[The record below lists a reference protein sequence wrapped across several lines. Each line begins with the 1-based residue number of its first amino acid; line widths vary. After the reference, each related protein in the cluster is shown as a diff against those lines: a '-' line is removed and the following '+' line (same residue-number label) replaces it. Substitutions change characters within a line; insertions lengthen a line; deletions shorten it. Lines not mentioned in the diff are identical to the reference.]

1 MARASAST
9 STASKHGLELL
20 PDLTPGLAQSREY
33 RDLLHQFDQPSH
45 LSSPD
50 ATWNAYSSLIRA
62 NLRDPTLIPTAVHQ
76 RALRRSIP
84 LYSKMLGGPRSAKA
98 RKSRDIASLTGWCP
112 YQRRI
117 DTILEHIHLAGSFLP
132 LEDCHMIL
140 LHNATWGNVRGSLN
154 LLQSIIDIGRSP
166 TERTYELVLYSLV
179 RKLALVRQWE
189 RTRSEVVSL
198 IQGEFY
204 SLVEQMKGRGI
215 KQTPI
220 IMDHCTRIVGAI
232 SSSSGFAGTVA
243 SLHGVDIAQPDT
255 IPPRFVQQFLQLTEQ
270 DSRGKFRPS
279 DPRDS
284 VTLPPISTATL
295 NTLVHVLG
303 SGPDASLAAMVG
315 AFETLTTPIPPLRTK
330 EEAYGY
336 EDGADDD
343 EPYYATQTPSSLR
356 RSHPARPNTQTFTYL
371 IKNSVNLRSKVFAK
385 HYLDQ
390 AIEAERS
397 QETAIRAHVREIL
410 CDPVDGSM
418 QITEERVIRLRN
430 EVPRGTVNV
439 NAYMFK
445 SLYRYADERGDIE
458 LMRWISQREAAIL
471 EEKKESILLLNAV
484 QEAMRLQDLGE
495 QWVSN
500 HSPNNSTNKEQ
511 HLPGESQKLL
521 SYHNRLILIIFHLT
535 SRTKAD
541 LRPHATFAPS
551 NPKRCRDRKSN

>member
-1 MARASAST
+1 MSQSNAYVCSSCARGISTTSTARVSAST
-9 STASKHGLELL
+9 SPASKHGLELL

-33 RDLLHQFDQPSH
+33 RDLLYEFDRPSH

-50 ATWNAYSSLIRA
+50 ATWNAYSALIRE
-62 NLRDPTLIPTAVHQ
+62 NSRNPTLIPTAVHQ

-84 LYSKMLGGPRSAKA
+84 LYSKMLAGPRSLKA
-98 RKSRDIASLTGWCP
+98 RKSRGTASLIGWCP

-117 DTILEHIHLAGSFLP
+117 DTILEHIRLAGSFPP

-140 LHNATWGNVRGSLN
+140 LHNATWGNVRGSLD
-154 LLQSIIDIGRSP
+154 LLQSIIGIGRSP

-179 RKLALVRQWE
+179 RKLAFVHSWE
-189 RTRSEVVSL
+189 RTRDEVVSL
-198 IQGEFY
+198 IESEFS

-243 SLHGVDIAQPDT
+243 GLHGVDVAQPDT
-255 IPPRFVQQFLQLTEQ
+255 IPPRFIQQFLQLTEE

-303 SGPDASLAAMVG
+303 SGPDASLTAMVG
-315 AFETLTTPIPPLRTK
+315 AFETLTTPLPPLRTK

-356 RSHPARPNTQTFTYL
+356 RSHPAQPNTQTFTYL
-371 IKNSVNLRSKVFAK
+371 IRNSVDLRSKVFAK

-397 QETAIRAHVREIL
+397 QETAIRDRVREIL
-410 CDPVDGSM
+410 YDPVDGSLK
-418 QITEERVIRLRN
+418 ITEERVLRLRN

-445 SLYRYADERGDIE
+445 PLYRYADERGDIE
-458 LMRWISQREAAIL
+458 LMRWISQRQVVVL
-471 EEKKESILLLNAV
+471 EEKKRSILLLNAV
-484 QEAMRLQDLGE
+484 REAMRLQALGE
-495 QWVSN
+495 EWISN
-500 HSPNNSTNKEQ
+500 SSRNNSPNQELHSPGKAQ
-511 HLPGESQKLL
+511 KFLPF
-521 SYHNRLILIIFHLT
+521 YDCVILIIL
-535 SRTKAD
+535 
-541 LRPHATFAPS
+541 
-551 NPKRCRDRKSN
+551 